1 MLYYGMRNTRKLGT
15 KVVDVAAE
23 DLASVGS
30 VSMGLWLIQM
40 TY

>member
-1 MLYYGMRNTRKLGT
+1 MLYKGVRNTRELGI
-15 KVVDVAAE
+15 KDVAVPE
-23 DLASVGS
+23 ELSPVGS